1 MKKKI
6 VIIVIALVLL
16 IGIITG
22 IILLNKKKDIIYGK
36 DAFYLEKELY
46 DADSNYED
54 ISLKKFNGLVES
66 KKSFVVFTYGSFCPF
81 QIPSDKIFKSV
92 FKNNNIKLY
101 AISYEKLKET
111 AISKEVEYAP
121 SVIIFKK
128 GVVVSYL
135 DANSDED
142 YDRYQNEEEFQNW
155 LSNYIYLTKKE
166 K

>member
-6 VIIVIALVLL
+6 VIIVIALVIL

-22 IILLNKKKDIIYGK
+22 IVLLSKNKNITYGK
-36 DAFYLEKELY
+36 DAFYLEEELY

-54 ISLKKFNGLVES
+54 ISLEKFNNLIEN
-66 KKSFVVFTYGSFCPF
+66 KKSFVVFTYASFCPF

-92 FKNNNIKLY
+92 FKNNNVKLY
-101 AISYEKLKET
+101 AISYEKIKET
-111 AISKEVEYAP
+111 AIAKEVEYAP
-121 SVIIFKK
+121 SVIIFKE

-142 YDRYQNEEEFQNW
+142 YDRYQKEDVFEKW
-155 LSNYIYLTKKE
+155 LSKYIYLTKKE